1 MPPLQAGAVPVVTSR
16 SEPALHPSIPVA
28 RAGAGRQA
36 WLSVAL
42 VLGLVHAL
50 VDATTVSVVLRS
62 TRTAEVTR
70 ELAFLLVVG
79 YDWIAFATQPLWGY
93 LMDRWATP
101 RSTRAIGLAL
111 CLASVPACGL
121 APRTAMVLAGLGN
134 AVYHLGAGAAVLRLG
149 LGRTLPAGLYVAP
162 GALGLGFGMIYGKD
176 VTLGPVW
183 PLAVV
188 LALGAAVAVAL
199 SDPPAAAGSAVEPGQ
214 AENAPGLV
222 TTGPAPSVHERLGR
236 WAFVLLLASIVVRSL
251 VGMSA
256 SRGYP
261 KGAWLML
268 GLPLVAFLGKA
279 IGGFVADRWGWL
291 ETSVVALLLSAP
303 FIGVSYE
310 HPVLLLAG
318 LLVFQMTM
326 PVTLVAVARLMPLR
340 LGTAF
345 GWTCLALAVGSA
357 PTMFGWGR
365 PLCDRSVLLA
375 WIAVSVTA
383 VFFGLRCAGIGPRS
397 AAERVRP
404 QTVNP

>member
-1 MPPLQAGAVPVVTSR
+1 MLSVQADAVPIAASR
-16 SEPALHPSIPVA
+16 SEPVPSAVA
-28 RAGAGRQA
+28 IGSVDTRA
-36 WLSVAL
+36 WLSVA
-42 VLGLVHAL
+42 VVFGLVHAL

-70 ELAFLLVVG
+70 QLAFVLVVG

-93 LMDRWATP
+93 LMDRWTTP
-101 RSTRAIGLAL
+101 RSARAIGLGL

-121 APRTAMVLAGLGN
+121 VPVAAMVLAGLGN
-134 AVYHLGAGAAVLRLG
+134 AVFHLGAGAAVLRLG

-176 VTLGPVW
+176 VTLGPLW
-183 PLAVV
+183 PVAVV

-199 SDPPAAAGSAVEPGQ
+199 SDPPASAGGT
-214 AENAPGLV
+214 AETSSRETARGLV
-222 TTGPAPSVHERLGR
+222 TTGPAPSVHARIGF
-236 WAFVLLLASIVVRSL
+236 WALVLLLASIVVRSL

-256 SRGYP
+256 SRGYT
-261 KGAWLML
+261 KDAWLIF
-268 GLPLVAFLGKA
+268 GLPVAAFLGKA

-303 FIGVSYE
+303 FIGLPHE
-310 HPVLLLAG
+310 HPALLLGG

-326 PVTLVAVARLMPLR
+326 PVTLVAVGRLMPTR

-345 GWTCLALAVGSA
+345 GWTCLALAIGSA
-357 PTMFGWGR
+357 PTMFAWGR
-365 PLCDRSVLLA
+365 PLCDRRVLLA
-375 WIAVSVTA
+375 WIAVGVIA
-383 VFFGLRCAGIGPRS
+383 VFFGLRMAGIERRS
-397 AAERVRP
+397 RAAPVRP